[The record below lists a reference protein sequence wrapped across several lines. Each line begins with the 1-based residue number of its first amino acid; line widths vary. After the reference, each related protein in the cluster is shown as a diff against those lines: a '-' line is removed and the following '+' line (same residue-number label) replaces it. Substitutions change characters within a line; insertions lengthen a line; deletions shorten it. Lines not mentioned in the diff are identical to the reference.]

1 MPTPRPPAHAP
12 RADRS
17 KLQWV
22 LYGAIGL
29 GAIVLV
35 VLLVTYFVQQRALP
49 GKIAQHIAQGDR
61 YREEIWYDRAIKE
74 YEAALA
80 LAPAHVEARQRL
92 ITALRQNLS
101 LKAFGPGSAVD
112 HSLRA
117 DYDRLELVPAPEV
130 EAALTRVRELYAQ
143 APELKD
149 DPHTLWDEALILK
162 AAGKPAAALAIFERL
177 HGLRPKDLDVM
188 AELGLLR
195 AWVAN
200 REGRPLAGLDLLR
213 TAIAEKPQEP
223 RFRLYFARSLHEAYE
238 CTTKT
243 AVPKPAR
250 REVCGAAKREYLR
263 AEELASGDDIWSRR
277 IKLRAGKE
285 ARQPGLH

>member
-1 MPTPRPPAHAP
+1 MPRPPTPRAEH
-12 RADRS
+12 S
-17 KLQWV
+17 KTQLMV
-22 LYGAIGL
+22 YGAIAV
-29 GAIVLV
+29 GAIALV
-35 VLLVTYFVQQRALP
+35 VLLIAYFVQQRAIP
-49 GKIAQHIAQGDR
+49 GKIAEHIAQGDR
-61 YREEIWYDRAIKE
+61 YREEVWYDRAIKE
-74 YEAALA
+74 YETALA
-80 LAPAHVEARQRL
+80 LAPAHVEAKQRL
-92 ITALRQNLS
+92 VTAMRQNLS
-101 LKAFGPGSAVD
+101 LKGFGPGSAVD

-117 DYDRLELVPAPEV
+117 DYDRLELVAPADV
-130 EAALTRVRELYAQ
+130 EAALARLRELYVQ
-143 APELKD
+143 APALKD
-149 DPHTLWDEALILK
+149 DAGVLWDEALILK
-162 AAGKPAAALAIFERL
+162 VAGKPAAALAVFERL
-177 HGLRPKDLDVM
+177 HRLRPKDLDVM

-195 AWVAN
+195 AWMAN

-238 CTTKT
+238 CTSKT
-243 AVPKPAR
+243 ATPKPAR